1 MNTPRVLNLHHTK
14 GKIPP
19 GAVKIDRST
28 KWGNPFK
35 IGPDGNRATVIRKY
49 KEWIGTQHELL
60 DQLEELRGKDL
71 ACWCHPNPCHGHFLV
86 RIANPE
92 ECGTE

>member
-1 MNTPRVLNLHHTK
+1 
-14 GKIPP
+14 
-19 GAVKIDRST
+19 
-28 KWGNPFK
+28 
-35 IGPDGNRATVIRKY
+35 VIRKY
-49 KEWIGTQHELL
+49 QEWIGTQHELL